1 MSLTSAAGIISL
13 LDEQMPDLK
22 VFALKKLDNIVDEFW
37 PEISESIEKIEMLH
51 EDRAF
56 PENKLAG
63 IVASKVFYHLGSF
76 EDALTY
82 ALGAGDLFDVNAR
95 NEYTETIIAKC
106 IDFYIAQRVA
116 FIENPKEAKPVD
128 NRLEGIV
135 NRMIQ
140 RCLDDGQYR
149 QALGIA
155 LETRRMDIFE
165 SSIMKS
171 DDVAGML
178 AYAYNVTM
186 SLIQN
191 RGFRNEVLRCLVGLY
206 SDLGVPDYVNMCQC
220 LIFLEDPLA
229 VAEVL
234 DKLTR
239 TSVEGNS
246 LMAYQIAFD
255 LYESATQEFLGKVLQ
270 ALKETAPIPA
280 ALPSTF
286 KPQGT
291 STEDSKTDEEKAK
304 TAEEAPAKAP
314 EADSEGDAKI
324 ERTIES
330 LNDSEKAHQ
339 KNVEKLISILSGE
352 VTIDLQLQFLIRSN
366 HADLQILRGTKEAV
380 RVSICH
386 TATVIANAFMHAGTT
401 SDQFL
406 RDNLDW
412 LARATNWAKLTATA
426 SLGVIHRGHEKDSLA
441 LMQSYLPKEAGP
453 SSGYSEGGGLYALG
467 LIHANH
473 GANIID
479 YLLQQLKDAQNE
491 NVRHGGCLGL
501 GLAAMGTHRQDL
513 YEQLK
518 FNLYQD
524 DAVTGEA
531 AGIAMGM
538 VMLGSKNAQSIEDM
552 VSYAQ
557 ETQHEKILRGLA
569 VGISLTM
576 FARLEEA
583 DPLVTSLSTD
593 KDPVLRRSGMYT
605 IAMAYNG
612 SGSNKAI
619 RRLLHVA
626 VSDVNDDV
634 RRAAV
639 TAIGFILFR
648 TPEQCPSVVSLL
660 AESYNPHVRYGAA
673 MALGIACAGTGLR
686 EAIALL
692 EPMVKFDPVNFV
704 RQGALIASAMILI
717 QHTDQTCPKTNF
729 FRQLYSEVI
738 SNKHED
744 VMAKYGAILAQG
756 IIDAGGRNATL
767 SLQSR
772 TGHTNLQAVVG
783 MLVFTQYWYW
793 FPLAH
798 SLCLAFTPTCVIG
811 LNSELKMPKMEFR
824 SNAKPSLYAY
834 PPALEEKKSEE
845 REKVATAVLSIAA
858 RQKRRETADKKEED
872 NKMDV
877 DEDTTKATTTSVKK
891 EESSAEKAEEAPKEA
906 TTSATDDKKKK
917 DEKESKKKEED
928 SKDSKEGSK
937 DAKDKDASADK
948 KEKEKK
954 EPEPNFEILQNPA
967 RVMRQ
972 QLKVLSVPEGQT
984 FVALKDVTIGGIIVM
999 QHTGKTDQELVE
1011 PVAAYGPKN
1020 DDAKEPEPPEPFE
1033 YIED

>member
-13 LDEQMPDLK
+13 LDEPMPDLK

-51 EDRAF
+51 EDRSF

-63 IVASKVFYHLGSF
+63 MVASKVFYHLGSF

-106 IDFYIAQRVA
+106 IDFYIAQRVE
-116 FIENPKEAKPVD
+116 FIENPKEATVVD
-128 NRLEGIV
+128 ERLEGIV

-140 RCLDDGQYR
+140 RCLDDNQFR

-165 SSIMKS
+165 VAIMKS
-171 DDVAGML
+171 DDVRGML

-191 RGFRNEVLRCLVGLY
+191 RGFRNQVLRCLVGLY
-206 SDLGVPDYVNMCQC
+206 RDLGVPDYVNMCQC

-229 VAEVL
+229 VAEML
-234 DKLTR
+234 DTLTR
-239 TSVEGNS
+239 SSVETNN

-255 LYESATQEFLGKVLQ
+255 LYESATQEFLGNVLQ
-270 ALKETAPIPA
+270 ALKDTAPIPT

-291 STEDSKTDEEKAK
+291 SSENGAKSEDDKAKAEEDITEEK
-304 TAEEAPAKAP
+304 
-314 EADSEGDAKI
+314 EADVKV
-324 ERTIES
+324 ERTIDS
-330 LNDSEKAHQ
+330 LNEVEKLHQ
-339 KNVEKLISILSGE
+339 KNIEKLISILSGE
-352 VTIDLQLQFLIRSN
+352 VSIDLQLQFLIRSN
-366 HADLQILRGTKEAV
+366 HADLQVLRGTKEAV

-386 TATVIANAFMHAGTT
+386 TATVIANAFMHSGTT

-453 SSGYSEGGGLYALG
+453 SSGYSEGGALYALG

-501 GLAAMGTHRQDL
+501 GLAGMGTHRQDL

-538 VMLGSKNAQSIEDM
+538 VMLGSKNAQAIEDM

-576 FARLEEA
+576 FSRLEEA

-612 SGSNKAI
+612 TGSNKAI
-619 RRLLHVA
+619 RKLLHVA

-717 QHTDQTCPKTNF
+717 QHTDQSCPKTTF
-729 FRQLYSEVI
+729 FRQLYAEVI

-783 MLVFTQYWYW
+783 MLAFTQYWYW

-798 SLCLAFTPTCVIG
+798 TLSLAFTPTCVIG
-811 LNSELKMPKMEFR
+811 LNSDLKMPKMEYK
-824 SNAKPSLYAY
+824 SAAKPSLYAY
-834 PPALEEKKSEE
+834 PAPLEEKKSEE

-858 RQKRRETADKKEED
+858 RQKRRENADKKEDE
-872 NKMDV
+872 KMDV
-877 DEDTTKATTTSVKK
+877 DEDSKEGASAAKKEDEAKADDKPATEEKPKKK
-891 EESSAEKAEEAPKEA
+891 EEKEK
-906 TTSATDDKKKK
+906 DKKK
-917 DEKESKKKEED
+917 DEDKEAATATSDKE
-928 SKDSKEGSK
+928 KEK
-937 DAKDKDASADK
+937 EKEKDK
-948 KEKEKK
+948 KEKK
-954 EPEPNFEILQNPA
+954 EPEPTSEILQNPA
-967 RVMRQ
+967 RVLRQ
-972 QLKVLSVPEGQT
+972 QLKVLSVIDGQSYEP
-984 FVALKDVTIGGIIVM
+984 LKEVTIGGIIVF
-999 QHTGKTDQELVE
+999 QHTGKAEDQELVE
-1011 PVAAYGPKN
+1011 PVAAFGPMN
-1020 DDAKEPEPPEPFE
+1020 DEEKEPEPPEPFE

>member
-13 LDEQMPDLK
+13 LDEPMPDLK

-51 EDRAF
+51 EDRSF

-63 IVASKVFYHLGSF
+63 MVASKVFYHLGSF

-106 IDFYIAQRVA
+106 IDFYIAQRVE
-116 FIENPKEAKPVD
+116 FIENPKEASSVD
-128 NRLEGIV
+128 ERLEGIV

-140 RCLDDGQYR
+140 RCLDDNQFR

-155 LETRRMDIFE
+155 LETRRMDTFKDA
-165 SSIMKS
+165 IMKS
-171 DDVAGML
+171 DDVRGML

-191 RGFRNEVLRCLVGLY
+191 RGFRNEVLRCLVSLY
-206 SDLGVPDYVNMCQC
+206 RDLGVPDYVNMCQC
-220 LIFLEDPLA
+220 LIFLEDPYA
-229 VAEVL
+229 VAEML
-234 DKLTR
+234 DTLTR
-239 TSVEGNS
+239 SSVETNN

-255 LYESATQEFLGKVLQ
+255 LYESATQEFLGNVLQ
-270 ALKETAPIPA
+270 HLKNTAPIPT

-291 STEDSKTDEEKAK
+291 SSEEGAK
-304 TAEEAPAKAP
+304 
-314 EADSEGDAKI
+314 SEGDKSKPDEDI
-324 ERTIES
+324 TEEKQGDDKVERTIDS
-330 LNDSEKAHQ
+330 LNEVEKLHQ
-339 KNVEKLISILSGE
+339 KNIEKLISILSGE
-352 VTIDLQLQFLIRSN
+352 VSIDLQLQFLIRSN
-366 HADLQILRGTKEAV
+366 HADLQVLRGTKEAV

-386 TATVIANAFMHAGTT
+386 TATVIANAFMHSGTT

-453 SSGYSEGGGLYALG
+453 SSGYSEGGALYALG

-501 GLAAMGTHRQDL
+501 GLAGMGTHRQDL

-538 VMLGSKNAQSIEDM
+538 VMLGSKNAQAIEDM

-576 FARLEEA
+576 FSRLEEA

-612 SGSNKAI
+612 TGSNKAI
-619 RRLLHVA
+619 RKLLHVA

-717 QHTDQTCPKTNF
+717 QHTDQSCPKSTF
-729 FRQLYSEVI
+729 FRQLYAEVI

-783 MLVFTQYWYW
+783 MLAFTQYWYW

-798 SLCLAFTPTCVIG
+798 TLSLAFTPTCVIG
-811 LNSELKMPKMEFR
+811 LNSDLKMPKMEYK
-824 SNAKPSLYAY
+824 SAAKPSLYAY
-834 PPALEEKKSEE
+834 PAPLEEKKSEE

-858 RQKRRETADKKEED
+858 RQKRRENADKKEDE
-872 NKMDV
+872 KMDV
-877 DEDTTKATTTSVKK
+877 DEDSKEGAAVKKDEETKTDEKPATEEKPKKK
-891 EESSAEKAEEAPKEA
+891 EEKE
-906 TTSATDDKKKK
+906 KKK
-917 DEKESKKKEED
+917 DEEKEVAGTSSE
-928 SKDSKEGSK
+928 
-937 DAKDKDASADK
+937 KDKE
-948 KEKEKK
+948 KEKKEKK
-954 EPEPNFEILQNPA
+954 EPEPTSEILQNPA
-967 RVMRQ
+967 RVLRQ
-972 QLKVLSVPEGQT
+972 QLKVLSVIDGQSYEP
-984 FVALKDVTIGGIIVM
+984 LKDVTIGGIIVF
-999 QHTGKTDQELVE
+999 QHTGKSEDQELVE
-1011 PVAAYGPKN
+1011 PVAAFGPMN
-1020 DDAKEPEPPEPFE
+1020 DEEKEPEPPEPFE

>member
-13 LDEQMPDLK
+13 LDEPMPDLK

-51 EDRAF
+51 EDRSF

-63 IVASKVFYHLGSF
+63 MVASKVFYHLGSF

-106 IDFYIAQRVA
+106 IDFYIAQRVE
-116 FIENPKEAKPVD
+116 FIENPKEASTVD
-128 NRLEGIV
+128 ERLEGIV

-140 RCLDDGQYR
+140 RCLDDNQFR

-165 SSIMKS
+165 AAIMKS
-171 DDVAGML
+171 DDVRGML

-191 RGFRNEVLRCLVGLY
+191 RGFRNQVLRCLVGLY
-206 SDLGVPDYVNMCQC
+206 RDLGVPDYVNMCQC
-220 LIFLEDPLA
+220 LIFLEDPFA
-229 VAEVL
+229 VAEML
-234 DKLTR
+234 DTLTR
-239 TSVEGNS
+239 SSVETNN

-255 LYESATQEFLGKVLQ
+255 LYESATQEFLGNVLQ
-270 ALKETAPIPA
+270 ALKNTAPIPT

-291 STEDSKTDEEKAK
+291 SSEDGAK
-304 TAEEAPAKAP
+304 
-314 EADSEGDAKI
+314 SEGDKSKSDEDITEEKQVDAKV
-324 ERTIES
+324 ERTIDS
-330 LNDSEKAHQ
+330 LNEVEKLHQ
-339 KNVEKLISILSGE
+339 KNIEKLISILSGE
-352 VTIDLQLQFLIRSN
+352 VSIDLQLQFLIRSN
-366 HADLQILRGTKEAV
+366 HADLQVLRGTKEAV

-386 TATVIANAFMHAGTT
+386 TATVIANAFMHSGTT

-453 SSGYSEGGGLYALG
+453 SSGYSEGGALYALG

-501 GLAAMGTHRQDL
+501 GLAGMGTHRQDL

-538 VMLGSKNAQSIEDM
+538 VMLGSKNAQAIEDM

-576 FARLEEA
+576 FSRLEEA

-612 SGSNKAI
+612 TGSNKAI
-619 RRLLHVA
+619 RKLLHVA

-717 QHTDQTCPKTNF
+717 QHTDQSCPKSTF
-729 FRQLYSEVI
+729 FRQLYAEVI

-783 MLVFTQYWYW
+783 MLAFTQYWYW

-798 SLCLAFTPTCVIG
+798 TLSLAFTPTCVIG
-811 LNSELKMPKMEFR
+811 LNSDLKMPKMEYK
-824 SNAKPSLYAY
+824 SAAKPSLYAY
-834 PPALEEKKSEE
+834 PAPLEEKKSEE

-858 RQKRRETADKKEED
+858 RQKRRENADKKEDE
-872 NKMDV
+872 KMDV
-877 DEDTTKATTTSVKK
+877 DEDSKESTAVKK
-891 EESSAEKAEEAPKEA
+891 EEETKTEEKPATEEK
-906 TTSATDDKKKK
+906 TKKKE
-917 DEKESKKKEED
+917 EKEKKKEED
-928 SKDSKEGSK
+928 KEVAGTSS
-937 DAKDKDASADK
+937 DKDKE
-948 KEKEKK
+948 KEKKEKK
-954 EPEPNFEILQNPA
+954 EPEPTSEILQNPA
-967 RVMRQ
+967 RVLRQ
-972 QLKVLSVPEGQT
+972 QLKVLSVIDGQSYEP
-984 FVALKDVTIGGIIVM
+984 LKDVTIGGIIVF
-999 QHTGKTDQELVE
+999 QHTGKAEDQELVE
-1011 PVAAYGPKN
+1011 PVAAFGPMN
-1020 DDAKEPEPPEPFE
+1020 DEEKEPEPPEPFE

>member
-13 LDEQMPDLK
+13 LDEPMPDLK

-51 EDRAF
+51 EDRSF

-63 IVASKVFYHLGSF
+63 MVASKVFYHLGSF

-106 IDFYIAQRVA
+106 IDFYIAQRVE
-116 FIENPKEAKPVD
+116 FIENPKEASVVD
-128 NRLEGIV
+128 ERLEGIV

-140 RCLDDGQYR
+140 RCLDDNQFR

-155 LETRRMDIFE
+155 LETRRMDTFKDA
-165 SSIMKS
+165 IMKS
-171 DDVAGML
+171 DDVRGML

-191 RGFRNEVLRCLVGLY
+191 RGFRNEVLRCLVSLY
-206 SDLGVPDYVNMCQC
+206 RDLGVPDYVNMCQC
-220 LIFLEDPLA
+220 LIFLEDPFA
-229 VAEVL
+229 VAEML
-234 DKLTR
+234 DTLTR
-239 TSVEGNS
+239 SSVETNN

-255 LYESATQEFLGKVLQ
+255 LYESATQEFLGNVLQ
-270 ALKETAPIPA
+270 HLKNTAPIPT

-291 STEDSKTDEEKAK
+291 TSEDGAK
-304 TAEEAPAKAP
+304 
-314 EADSEGDAKI
+314 SEGDKSKSDEDITEDKPADDKV
-324 ERTIES
+324 ERTIDS
-330 LNDSEKAHQ
+330 LNEVEKLHQ
-339 KNVEKLISILSGE
+339 KNIEKLISILSGE
-352 VTIDLQLQFLIRSN
+352 VSIDLQLQFLIRSN
-366 HADLQILRGTKEAV
+366 HADLQVLRGTKEAV

-386 TATVIANAFMHAGTT
+386 TATVIANAFMHSGTT

-453 SSGYSEGGGLYALG
+453 SSGYSEGGALYALG

-501 GLAAMGTHRQDL
+501 GLAGMGTHRQDL

-538 VMLGSKNAQSIEDM
+538 VMLGSKNAQAIEDM

-576 FARLEEA
+576 FSRLEEA

-612 SGSNKAI
+612 TGSNKAI
-619 RRLLHVA
+619 RKLLHVA

-717 QHTDQTCPKTNF
+717 QHTDQSCPKSTF
-729 FRQLYSEVI
+729 FRQLYAEVI

-783 MLVFTQYWYW
+783 MLAFTQYWYW

-798 SLCLAFTPTCVIG
+798 TLSLAFTPTCVIG
-811 LNSELKMPKMEFR
+811 LNSDLKMPKMEYK
-824 SNAKPSLYAY
+824 SAAKPSLYAY
-834 PPALEEKKSEE
+834 PAPLEEKKSEE

-858 RQKRRETADKKEED
+858 RQKRRENADKKEDE
-872 NKMDV
+872 KMDV
-877 DEDTTKATTTSVKK
+877 DEDSKEGAAVKKDEETKTEEKPVTEEKPKKK
-891 EESSAEKAEEAPKEA
+891 EEKE
-906 TTSATDDKKKK
+906 
-917 DEKESKKKEED
+917 KKKEED
-928 SKDSKEGSK
+928 KEAAGTSSEKDKE
-937 DAKDKDASADK
+937 KDKDK
-948 KEKEKK
+948 KEKK
-954 EPEPNFEILQNPA
+954 EPEPTSEILQNPA
-967 RVMRQ
+967 RVLRQ
-972 QLKVLSVPEGQT
+972 QLKVLSVIDGQSYEP
-984 FVALKDVTIGGIIVM
+984 LKDVTIGGIIVF
-999 QHTGKTDQELVE
+999 QHTGKAEDQELVE
-1011 PVAAYGPKN
+1011 PVAAFGPMN
-1020 DDAKEPEPPEPFE
+1020 DEEKEPEPPEPFE

>member
-13 LDEQMPDLK
+13 LDEPMPELK

-51 EDRAF
+51 EDRMF
-56 PENKLAG
+56 TENKLAG

-82 ALGAGDLFDVNAR
+82 ALGAGDLFDVNSR

-106 IDFYIAQRVA
+106 IDFYINQRVA
-116 FIENPKEAKPVD
+116 FIENPKDAKAVD
-128 NRLEGIV
+128 SRLEAIV

-165 SSIMKS
+165 ASILKS
-171 DDVAGML
+171 EDVNAML
-178 AYAYNVTM
+178 AYAFNVTM

-206 SDLGVPDYVNMCQC
+206 RGLTTPDYVNMCQC

-239 TSVEGNS
+239 SAIEHNN

-255 LYESATQEFLGKVLQ
+255 LYESATQQFLGRVLQ

-280 ALPSTF
+280 ALPSIF

-291 STEDSKTDEEKAK
+291 SESKSDDEKAKAEEEEKA
-304 TAEEAPAKAP
+304 ENN
-314 EADSEGDAKI
+314 EADVKI
-324 ERTIES
+324 GRTIES
-330 LNDSEKAHQ
+330 LNDSEKVHQ
-339 KNVEKLISILSGE
+339 KNIEKLISILSGE
-352 VTIDLQLQFLIRSN
+352 VSIDLQLQFLIRSN
-366 HADLQILRGTKEAV
+366 HADLQILRATKEAV

-386 TATVIANAFMHAGTT
+386 TATVIANAFMHSGTT

-426 SLGVIHRGHEKDSLA
+426 SLGVIHRGHEGDSLA

-538 VMLGSKNAQSIEDM
+538 VMLGSKNAQAIEDM

-576 FARLEEA
+576 YARLEES

-605 IAMAYNG
+605 LAMAYG
-612 SGSNKAI
+612 GTGSNKAI
-619 RRLLHVA
+619 RKLLHVA

-717 QHTDQTCPKTNF
+717 QHTDQTCAKTSF

-738 SNKHED
+738 TNKHED

-756 IIDAGGRNATL
+756 IIDAGGRNVTL

-798 SLCLAFTPTCVIG
+798 CLSLAFTPTCIIG
-811 LNSELKMPKMEFR
+811 LNSDLKMPKMEFK
-824 SNAKPSLYAY
+824 SSAKPSLYAY
-834 PPALEEKKSEE
+834 PAPLEEKKSEE

-858 RQKRRETADKKEED
+858 RQKRRETADKKD
-872 NKMDV
+872 DDKMEV
-877 DEDTTKATTTSVKK
+877 DEDVKEVLKEAK
-891 EESSAEKAEEAPKEA
+891 EEKEKAASAAAGTSSKKDEEKPAKEEK
-906 TTSATDDKKKK
+906 SAKTDDKKK
-917 DEKESKKKEED
+917 DD
-928 SKDSKEGSK
+928 
-937 DAKDKDASADK
+937 
-948 KEKEKK
+948 KEKEKDKKKDDDGKETATKDAPARK
-954 EPEPNFEILQNPA
+954 EPEPNFEILQNPV
-967 RVMRQ
+967 RVMRP
-972 QLKVLSVPEGQT
+972 QLKVMSVPEGQN
-984 FVALKDVTIGGIIVM
+984 FVPLKEVSIGGIIVM
-999 QHTGKTDQELVE
+999 QHVGQSDQELVE

-1020 DDAKEPEPPEPFE
+1020 EDVKEPDAPEPFE

>member
-13 LDEQMPDLK
+13 LDEPMPDLK

-51 EDRAF
+51 EDRSF

-63 IVASKVFYHLGSF
+63 MVASKVFYHLGSF

-106 IDFYIAQRVA
+106 IDFYIAQRVE
-116 FIENPKEAKPVD
+116 FIENPKEATVVD
-128 NRLEGIV
+128 ERLEGIV

-140 RCLDDGQYR
+140 RCLDDNQFR

-165 SSIMKS
+165 VAIMKS
-171 DDVAGML
+171 DDVRGML

-191 RGFRNEVLRCLVGLY
+191 RGFRNQVLRCLVGLY
-206 SDLGVPDYVNMCQC
+206 RDLGVPDYVNMCQC

-229 VAEVL
+229 VAEML
-234 DKLTR
+234 DTLTR
-239 TSVEGNS
+239 SSVETNN

-255 LYESATQEFLGKVLQ
+255 LYESATQEFLGNVLQ
-270 ALKETAPIPA
+270 ALKDTAPIPT

-291 STEDSKTDEEKAK
+291 SSENGAKSEEDKAKSDEDITEEK
-304 TAEEAPAKAP
+304 
-314 EADSEGDAKI
+314 EGEPFV
-324 ERTIES
+324 ERTIDS
-330 LNDSEKAHQ
+330 LNEVEKLHQ
-339 KNVEKLISILSGE
+339 KNIEKLISILSGE
-352 VTIDLQLQFLIRSN
+352 VSIDLQLQFLIRSN
-366 HADLQILRGTKEAV
+366 HADLQVLRGTKEAV

-386 TATVIANAFMHAGTT
+386 TATVIANAFMHSGTT

-453 SSGYSEGGGLYALG
+453 SSGYSEGGALYALG

-501 GLAAMGTHRQDL
+501 GLAGMGTHRQDL

-538 VMLGSKNAQSIEDM
+538 VMLGSKNAQAIEDM

-576 FARLEEA
+576 FSRLEEA

-612 SGSNKAI
+612 TGSNKAI
-619 RRLLHVA
+619 RKLLHVA

-717 QHTDQTCPKTNF
+717 QHTDQSCPKTTF
-729 FRQLYSEVI
+729 FRQLYAEVI

-783 MLVFTQYWYW
+783 MLAFTQYWYW

-798 SLCLAFTPTCVIG
+798 TLSLAFTPTCVIG
-811 LNSELKMPKMEFR
+811 LNSDLKMPKMEYK
-824 SNAKPSLYAY
+824 SAAKPSLYAY
-834 PPALEEKKSEE
+834 PAPLEEKKSEE

-858 RQKRRETADKKEED
+858 RQKRRENADKKEDE
-872 NKMDV
+872 KMDV
-877 DEDTTKATTTSVKK
+877 DEDSKEGQASAAKK
-891 EESSAEKAEEAPKEA
+891 EDEAKA
-906 TTSATDDKKKK
+906 DDKPATE
-917 DEKESKKKEED
+917 EKPKKKEE
-928 SKDSKEGSK
+928 
-937 DAKDKDASADK
+937 KDKKKDDEKEATATSDK
-948 KEKEKK
+948 EKEKEKEKEKDKKEKK
-954 EPEPNFEILQNPA
+954 EPEPTSEILQNPA
-967 RVMRQ
+967 RVLRQ
-972 QLKVLSVPEGQT
+972 QLKVLSVIDGQSYEP
-984 FVALKDVTIGGIIVM
+984 LKEVTIGGIIVF
-999 QHTGKTDQELVE
+999 QHTGKAEDQELVE
-1011 PVAAYGPKN
+1011 PVAAFGPMN
-1020 DDAKEPEPPEPFE
+1020 DEEKEPEPPEPFE

>member
-13 LDEQMPDLK
+13 LDEPMPDLK

-51 EDRAF
+51 EDRSF

-63 IVASKVFYHLGSF
+63 MVASKVFYHLGSF

-106 IDFYIAQRVA
+106 IDFYIAQRVE
-116 FIENPKEAKPVD
+116 FIENPKEASTVD
-128 NRLEGIV
+128 ERLEGIV

-140 RCLDDGQYR
+140 RCLDDNQFR

-165 SSIMKS
+165 AAIMKS
-171 DDVAGML
+171 DDVRGML

-191 RGFRNEVLRCLVGLY
+191 RGFRNQVLRCLVGLY
-206 SDLGVPDYVNMCQC
+206 RDLGVPDYVNMCQC
-220 LIFLEDPLA
+220 LIFLEDPFA
-229 VAEVL
+229 VAEML
-234 DKLTR
+234 DTLTR
-239 TSVEGNS
+239 SSVETNN

-255 LYESATQEFLGKVLQ
+255 LYESATQEFLGNVLQ
-270 ALKETAPIPA
+270 ALKNTAPIPT

-291 STEDSKTDEEKAK
+291 SSEDGAKSEGEKSKSDEDIPEEKQA
-304 TAEEAPAKAP
+304 
-314 EADSEGDAKI
+314 DAKV
-324 ERTIES
+324 ERTIDS
-330 LNDSEKAHQ
+330 LNEVEKLHQ
-339 KNVEKLISILSGE
+339 KNIEKLISILSGE
-352 VTIDLQLQFLIRSN
+352 VSIDLQLQFLIRSN
-366 HADLQILRGTKEAV
+366 HADLQVLRGTKEAV

-386 TATVIANAFMHAGTT
+386 TATVIANAFMHSGTT

-453 SSGYSEGGGLYALG
+453 SSGYSEGGALYALG

-501 GLAAMGTHRQDL
+501 GLAGMGTHRQDL

-538 VMLGSKNAQSIEDM
+538 VMLGSKNAQAIEDM

-576 FARLEEA
+576 FSRLEEA

-612 SGSNKAI
+612 TGSNKAI
-619 RRLLHVA
+619 RKLLHVA

-717 QHTDQTCPKTNF
+717 QHTDQSCPKSTF
-729 FRQLYSEVI
+729 FRQLYAEVI

-783 MLVFTQYWYW
+783 MLAFTQYWYW

-798 SLCLAFTPTCVIG
+798 TLSLAFTPTCVIG
-811 LNSELKMPKMEFR
+811 LNSDLKMPKMEYK
-824 SNAKPSLYAY
+824 SAAKPSLYAY
-834 PPALEEKKSEE
+834 PAPLEEKKSEE

-858 RQKRRETADKKEED
+858 RQKRRENADKKEDE
-872 NKMDV
+872 KMDV
-877 DEDTTKATTTSVKK
+877 DEDSKEGAAVKK
-891 EESSAEKAEEAPKEA
+891 EEEAKTEEKPATEEKP
-906 TTSATDDKKKK
+906 KKKE
-917 DEKESKKKEED
+917 EKEKKKEED
-928 SKDSKEGSK
+928 
-937 DAKDKDASADK
+937 KDKEVAGTSSDK
-948 KEKEKK
+948 DKEKEKEKEKEKKEKK
-954 EPEPNFEILQNPA
+954 EPEPTSEILQNPA
-967 RVMRQ
+967 RVLRQ
-972 QLKVLSVPEGQT
+972 QLKVLSVIDGQSYEP
-984 FVALKDVTIGGIIVM
+984 LKDVTIGGIIVF
-999 QHTGKTDQELVE
+999 QHTGKAEDQELVE
-1011 PVAAYGPKN
+1011 PVAAFGPMN
-1020 DDAKEPEPPEPFE
+1020 DEEKEPEPPEPFE

>member
-1 MSLTSAAGIISL
+1 M
-13 LDEQMPDLK
+13 
-22 VFALKKLDNIVDEFW
+22 
-37 PEISESIEKIEMLH
+37 
-51 EDRAF
+51 
-56 PENKLAG
+56 
-63 IVASKVFYHLGSF
+63 
-76 EDALTY
+76 
-82 ALGAGDLFDVNAR
+82 
-95 NEYTETIIAKC
+95 
-106 IDFYIAQRVA
+106 
-116 FIENPKEAKPVD
+116 
-128 NRLEGIV
+128 
-135 NRMIQ
+135 
-140 RCLDDGQYR
+140 
-149 QALGIA
+149 
-155 LETRRMDIFE
+155 
-165 SSIMKS
+165 
-171 DDVAGML
+171 
-178 AYAYNVTM
+178 
-186 SLIQN
+186 
-191 RGFRNEVLRCLVGLY
+191 
-206 SDLGVPDYVNMCQC
+206 
-220 LIFLEDPLA
+220 
-229 VAEVL
+229 
-234 DKLTR
+234 
-239 TSVEGNS
+239 
-246 LMAYQIAFD
+246 
-255 LYESATQEFLGKVLQ
+255 
-270 ALKETAPIPA
+270 
-280 ALPSTF
+280 
-286 KPQGT
+286 
-291 STEDSKTDEEKAK
+291 
-304 TAEEAPAKAP
+304 
-314 EADSEGDAKI
+314 
-324 ERTIES
+324 
-330 LNDSEKAHQ
+330 
-339 KNVEKLISILSGE
+339 
-352 VTIDLQLQFLIRSN
+352 QLQFLIRSN

-386 TATVIANAFMHAGTT
+386 TATVIANGFMHSGTT

-441 LMQSYLPKEAGP
+441 LMQSYLPKETGP

-538 VMLGSKNAQSIEDM
+538 VMLGSKNSQAIEDM

-612 SGSNKAI
+612 TGSNKAI
-619 RRLLHVA
+619 RNLLHVA

-639 TAIGFILFR
+639 SAIGFILFR

-686 EAIALL
+686 EAISLL

-704 RQGALIASAMILI
+704 RQGALISSAMILI
-717 QHTDQTCPKTNF
+717 QHTDQTCPKTSF
-729 FRQLYSEVI
+729 FRQLYAEVI
-738 SNKHED
+738 INKHED

-756 IIDAGGRNATL
+756 IIDGGGRNCTL

-798 SLCLAFTPTCVIG
+798 ALSLAFTPTCIIG
-811 LNSELKMPKMEFR
+811 LNSDLKMPKMEFK
-824 SNAKPSLYAY
+824 SAAKPSLYAY
-834 PPALEEKKSEE
+834 PAPLEEKKSEE

-858 RQKRRETADKKEED
+858 RQKRRETADKKEEE
-872 NKMDV
+872 KMDV
-877 DEDTTKATTTSVKK
+877 DDDNKEPTATVSKK
-891 EESSAEKAEEAPKEA
+891 DDDKLQAESDSKKKNDEKNK
-906 TTSATDDKKKK
+906 TDDKKKEEDK
-917 DEKESKKKEED
+917 EKEHI
-928 SKDSKEGSK
+928 
-937 DAKDKDASADK
+937 
-948 KEKEKK
+948 EKEKK
-954 EPEPNFEILQNPA
+954 DRKEPELNFEILQNPA
-967 RVMRQ
+967 RVVRQ
-972 QLKVLSVPEGQT
+972 QLKVMT
-984 FVALKDVTIGGIIVM
+984 VAENQFYAPLKDVTIGGIIVM
-999 QHTGKTDQELVE
+999 QHTGKSEQELVE
-1011 PVAAYGPKN
+1011 PVAAYGLKN
-1020 DDAKEPEPPEPFE
+1020 DDVKEPEPPEPFE

>member
-1 MSLTSAAGIISL
+1 MALTSAAGIISL
-13 LDEQMPDLK
+13 LDEPMPDLK
-22 VFALKKLDNIVDEFW
+22 IFALKKLDNIVNEFW

-51 EDRAF
+51 EDRSF

-63 IVASKVFYHLGSF
+63 MVASKVFYHLGSF

-106 IDFYIAQRVA
+106 IDFYIAQRIA
-116 FIENPKEAKPVD
+116 FIENPKDAKVVD
-128 NRLEGIV
+128 TRLEAIV

-165 SSIMKS
+165 QSIMKS
-171 DDVAGML
+171 DDVSGML

-191 RGFRNEVLRCLVGLY
+191 RGFRNEILRCLVGLY
-206 SDLGVPDYVNMCQC
+206 RDLGVPDYVNMCQC

-239 TSVEGNS
+239 SSVEISN

-270 ALKETAPIPA
+270 ALKETAPIPT

-291 STEDSKTDEEKAK
+291 ASSDDASKSTSDEKTKSSEEPDGDA
-304 TAEEAPAKAP
+304 
-314 EADSEGDAKI
+314 EGDAKI

-339 KNVEKLISILSGE
+339 KNIEKLISILSGE
-352 VTIDLQLQFLIRSN
+352 VSIDLQLQFLIRSN

-412 LARATNWAKLTATA
+412 LARATNWAKLSATA
-426 SLGVIHRGHEKDSLA
+426 SLGVIHRGHEKDSLG
-441 LMQSYLPKEAGP
+441 LMQSYLPKETGP

-538 VMLGSKNAQSIEDM
+538 VMLGSKNAQAIEDM

-612 SGSNKAI
+612 TGSNKAI

-686 EAIALL
+686 EAIGLL

-717 QHTDQTCPKTNF
+717 QHTDQTCPKTTF
-729 FRQLYSEVI
+729 FRQLYAEVI

-744 VMAKYGAILAQG
+744 VMAKFGAILAQG
-756 IIDAGGRNATL
+756 IIDGGGRNATL

-798 SLCLAFTPTCVIG
+798 SLSLAFTPTCIIG
-811 LNSELKMPKMEFR
+811 LNSDLKMPKMEFK

-834 PPALEEKKSEE
+834 PAPLEEKKSEE

-858 RQKRRETADKKEED
+858 RQKRREIADKKEEET
-872 NKMDV
+872 KMDV
-877 DEDTTKATTTSVKK
+877 DEDSKDAKKDKEDKKMEVDEKVERK
-891 EESSAEKAEEAPKEA
+891 EEEKEDKKTKEEKENKD
-906 TTSATDDKKKK
+906 DDKEKEKDKNTGDKKK
-917 DEKESKKKEED
+917 DEKEKE
-928 SKDSKEGSK
+928 
-937 DAKDKDASADK
+937 KDKEKDK
-948 KEKEKK
+948 KDKK

-967 RVMRQ
+967 RVVRQ
-972 QLKVLSVPEGQT
+972 QLKIISVAEAQAYIP
-984 FVALKDVTIGGIIVM
+984 LKDVTIGGIIVL
-999 QHTGKTDQELVE
+999 QHTGKITEQELVE

>member
-1 MSLTSAAGIISL
+1 MNITSAAGIISL
-13 LDEQMPDLK
+13 LDEPIADLK
-22 VFALKKLDNIVDEFW
+22 VFALKKLDFIVDEFW

-51 EDRAF
+51 EDRSF

-63 IVASKVFYHLGSF
+63 MVASKVFYHLGSF

-106 IDFYIAQRVA
+106 IDFYIAQRVEY
-116 FIENPKEAKPVD
+116 IENPKEAKSVD
-128 NRLEGIV
+128 ARLEGIV

-165 SSIMKS
+165 VSIMKS
-171 DDVAGML
+171 DDVSGML

-206 SDLGVPDYVNMCQC
+206 RDLGVPDYVNMCQC

-239 TSVEGNS
+239 SSQEPNN

-270 ALKETAPIPA
+270 ALKETAPIPT

-291 STEDSKTDEEKAK
+291 NSSDDSSKTDEEKAK
-304 TAEEAPAKAP
+304 EKTEKSDEDTN
-314 EADSEGDAKI
+314 DSKI
-324 ERTIES
+324 ERTIDS

-339 KNVEKLISILSGE
+339 KNIEKLISILSGE
-352 VTIDLQLQFLIRSN
+352 LTISLQLQFLIRSN
-366 HADLQILRGTKEAV
+366 HADMQILRGTKEAV

-386 TATVIANAFMHAGTT
+386 TATVIANAFMHSGTT

-441 LMQSYLPKEAGP
+441 LMQSYLPKETGP

-473 GANIID
+473 GTNIID
-479 YLLQQLKDAQNE
+479 YLLQQLKDATNE

-524 DAVTGEA
+524 DAIVGEA
-531 AGIAMGM
+531 AGIGMGM
-538 VMLGSKNAQSIEDM
+538 VMLGSKNAQAIEDM

-557 ETQHEKILRGLA
+557 ETQHEKILRGLSI
-569 VGISLTM
+569 GISLTM

-612 SGSNKAI
+612 TGSNKAI
-619 RRLLHVA
+619 RKLLHVA

-673 MALGIACAGTGLR
+673 MALGIACGGTGLR

-717 QHTDQTCPKTNF
+717 QHTDQTCPKVAY
-729 FRQLYSEVI
+729 FRQLYAEVI

-798 SLCLAFTPTCVIG
+798 ALSLAFTPTCVIG
-811 LNSELKMPKMEFR
+811 LNSDLKMPKMEFR
-824 SNAKPSLYAY
+824 SSAKPSLYAY
-834 PPALEEKKSEE
+834 PAPLEEKKSEE

-858 RQKRRETADKKEED
+858 RQKRRETADKKEEE
-872 NKMDV
+872 KMDV
-877 DEDTTKATTTSVKK
+877 DEDSKDSKK
-891 EESSAEKAEEAPKEA
+891 EEEKTKVDEKP
-906 TTSATDDKKKK
+906 DDKKKK
-917 DEKESKKKEED
+917 DDKKKDEKEKEKKKESE
-928 SKDSKEGSK
+928 KDLKPSTSSSALE
-937 DAKDKDASADK
+937 KDKSDDK
-948 KEKEKK
+948 KDKK
-954 EPEPNFEILQNPA
+954 EPEPNFELLQNPA

-972 QLKVLSVPEGQT
+972 QLKVLCVADGQSYKP
-984 FVALKDVTIGGIIVM
+984 LKDVTIGGIIVM
-999 QHTGKTDQELVE
+999 QHTGKTPDQELVE
-1011 PVAAYGPKN
+1011 PVAAFGPKN
-1020 DDAKEPEPPEPFE
+1020 EDLKEPEPPEPFE

>member
-13 LDEQMPDLK
+13 LDEPMPDLK

-51 EDRAF
+51 EDRSF

-63 IVASKVFYHLGSF
+63 MVASKVFYHLGSF

-106 IDFYIAQRVA
+106 IDFYIAQRVE
-116 FIENPKEAKPVD
+116 FIENPKEASAVD
-128 NRLEGIV
+128 ERLEGIV

-140 RCLDDGQYR
+140 RCLDDNQFR

-155 LETRRMDIFE
+155 LETRRMDTFKDA
-165 SSIMKS
+165 IMKS
-171 DDVAGML
+171 DDVRGML

-191 RGFRNEVLRCLVGLY
+191 RGFRNEVLRCLVSLY
-206 SDLGVPDYVNMCQC
+206 RDLGVPDYVNMCQC
-220 LIFLEDPLA
+220 LIFLEDPYA
-229 VAEVL
+229 VAEML
-234 DKLTR
+234 DTLTR
-239 TSVEGNS
+239 SSVETNN

-255 LYESATQEFLGKVLQ
+255 LYESATQEFLGNVLQ
-270 ALKETAPIPA
+270 HLKNTAPIPT

-291 STEDSKTDEEKAK
+291 TSEDGARTEGEKSKADEDITEEK
-304 TAEEAPAKAP
+304 PADDKV
-314 EADSEGDAKI
+314 
-324 ERTIES
+324 ERTIDS
-330 LNDSEKAHQ
+330 LNEVEKLHQ
-339 KNVEKLISILSGE
+339 KNIEKLISILSGE
-352 VTIDLQLQFLIRSN
+352 VSIDLQLQFLIRSN
-366 HADLQILRGTKEAV
+366 HADLQVLRGTKEAV

-386 TATVIANAFMHAGTT
+386 TATVIANAFMHSGTT

-453 SSGYSEGGGLYALG
+453 SSGYSEGGALYALG

-501 GLAAMGTHRQDL
+501 GLAGMGTHRQDL

-538 VMLGSKNAQSIEDM
+538 VMLGSKNAQAIEDM

-576 FARLEEA
+576 FSRLEEA

-612 SGSNKAI
+612 TGSNKAI
-619 RRLLHVA
+619 RKLLHVA

-717 QHTDQTCPKTNF
+717 QHTDQSCPKSTF
-729 FRQLYSEVI
+729 FRQLYAEVI

-783 MLVFTQYWYW
+783 MLAFTQYWYW

-798 SLCLAFTPTCVIG
+798 TLSLAFTPTCVIG
-811 LNSELKMPKMEFR
+811 LNSDLKMPKMEYK
-824 SNAKPSLYAY
+824 SAAKPSLYAY
-834 PPALEEKKSEE
+834 PAPLEEKKSEE

-858 RQKRRETADKKEED
+858 RQKRRENADKKEDE
-872 NKMDV
+872 KMDV
-877 DEDTTKATTTSVKK
+877 DEDSKEGAAVKKDEEGAKTDEKPATEEKPKKK
-891 EESSAEKAEEAPKEA
+891 EEKE
-906 TTSATDDKKKK
+906 KKK
-917 DEKESKKKEED
+917 DEE
-928 SKDSKEGSK
+928 
-937 DAKDKDASADK
+937 KDKEAAGTSSEKEKEKEKDK
-948 KEKEKK
+948 KEKK
-954 EPEPNFEILQNPA
+954 EPEPTSEILQNPA
-967 RVMRQ
+967 RVLRQ
-972 QLKVLSVPEGQT
+972 QLKVLSIIDGQSYEP
-984 FVALKDVTIGGIIVM
+984 LKDVTIGGIIVF
-999 QHTGKTDQELVE
+999 QHTGKAEDQELVE
-1011 PVAAYGPKN
+1011 PVAAFGPMN
-1020 DDAKEPEPPEPFE
+1020 DEEKEPEPPEPFE